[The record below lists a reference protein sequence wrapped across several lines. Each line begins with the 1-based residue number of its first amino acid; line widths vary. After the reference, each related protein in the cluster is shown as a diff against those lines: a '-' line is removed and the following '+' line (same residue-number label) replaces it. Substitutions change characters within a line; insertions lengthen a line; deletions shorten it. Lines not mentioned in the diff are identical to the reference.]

1 MWMCV
6 TYVRYHSVNVNQNGV
21 IDVVCC
27 CCIQSRGTFVF
38 LSSFVCLF
46 FCVCVLRL
54 GFLSFA
60 LFCFIVC
67 ENMMNHCRNYRPYI
81 IQANKN
87 YVALFDCDVR
97 NLTRLLS
104 FIVES
109 EREREWLRAFVGGL
123 PDSFRWIYR
132 LNGHM
137 NCGCMCAFQHP
148 NIYFVKDFSHHVFIC
163 VRMYARLCIIFNLNL
178 KKKHFL
184 GPVSCTDS
192 TGCFSEFTIEKK
204 QTFAFERM

>member
-1 MWMCV
+1 MWCAV
-6 TYVRYHSVNVNQNGV
+6 AVY
-21 IDVVCC
+21 
-27 CCIQSRGTFVF
+27 SRVAR
-38 LSSFVCLF
+38 LF
-46 FCVCVLRL
+46 FFPLLFVYFFGVYVCVLCL

-109 EREREWLRAFVGGL
+109 ERERENGCE
-123 PDSFRWIYR
+123 R
-132 LNGHM
+132 LLAVYQTHS
-137 NCGCMCAFQHP
+137 
-148 NIYFVKDFSHHVFIC
+148 VEFI
-163 VRMYARLCIIFNLNL
+163 
-178 KKKHFL
+178 
-184 GPVSCTDS
+184 D
-192 TGCFSEFTIEKK
+192 
-204 QTFAFERM
+204 